1 MFKETNKEG
10 CHANVLYCLFK
21 FRVKEAIDVVYWAD
35 YFELKLRYANFNFT
49 KHDGTQSGR
58 LKSLLNS
65 LKELCH
71 EIQPN

>member
-1 MFKETNKEG
+1 MLIY
-10 CHANVLYCLFK
+10 VLYCLFK

-35 YFELKLRYANFNFT
+35 YFELKLSHDADFNFT

>member
-1 MFKETNKEG
+1 MLIY
-10 CHANVLYCLFK
+10 VLYCLFK

-71 EIQPN
+71 GKLRET